1 MQVIGMKQC
10 IGASEVSA
18 RLVWLRF
25 VDPAIILYFCYK
37 LPGLVLATLILAT
50 CLHAIGGHW
59 QPKFPITQ
67 S

>member
-1 MQVIGMKQC
+1 MQVIGMKQY

-18 RLVWLRF
+18 RLVWLRC
-25 VDPAIILYFCYK
+25 VNPAIILYFCYK
-37 LPGLVLATLILAT
+37 LPGLVLAT
-50 CLHAIGGHW
+50 CLHAIGGPW